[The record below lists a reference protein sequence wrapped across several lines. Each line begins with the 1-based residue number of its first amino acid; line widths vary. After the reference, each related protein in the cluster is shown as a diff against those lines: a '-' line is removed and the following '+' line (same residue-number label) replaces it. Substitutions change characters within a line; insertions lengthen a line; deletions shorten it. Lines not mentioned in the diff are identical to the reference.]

1 MRRIRASVRWGRR
14 GVALDSD
21 PDLAYWLTLMWAPSQ
36 WVSEPPGLS
45 RICNITWP
53 VDCLALF
60 KEKRMK
66 GQQSLIPV
74 FPDSLAHLP
83 GHCWPSSF
91 KHQPDTGLSSQD
103 SQQCPFGHPAGER
116 PLAGSQAKSQFCNF
130 PAVCPRA
137 SY

>member
-1 MRRIRASVRWGRR
+1 MEPQKT
-14 GVALDSD
+14 LDEKDQGTCEAQGWPWRVTQILPADSYVGSI
-21 PDLAYWLTLMWAPSQ
+21 P
-36 WVSEPPGLS
+36 VGLS
-45 RICNITWP
+45 RTCNTTWP
-53 VDCLALF
+53 VDGLALF

-83 GHCWPSSF
+83 GHCWPSRF
-91 KHQPDTGLSSQD
+91 KHQPDTCLSSQD
-103 SQQCPFGHPAGER
+103 SQQCQFGHPAGKR
-116 PLAGSQAKSQFCNF
+116 PLAGSQAESQFCHF